1 MTGIGWKAV
10 GGLLAIGTV
19 GWGAFNVAAL
29 VAHEERTETRT
40 YDAAAV
46 RVIDVQNSAG
56 SVTIEGAPGRNEI
69 TVTARI
75 SDGLRE
81 TEERQALVDGRLELR
96 ASCPLIGSEWCN
108 VKYTIEAPADVEV
121 RADTDNGRLT
131 VRRVD
136 GPVDLQADNG
146 SVEVADVPGDVT
158 IGADNGSITGSRLA
172 SATVMA
178 DTDNGSRSSSSSRP
192 RRWRPA
198 RTTAALRSCCPTPRT
213 STTSTSRRTTARCP
227 ATSATTRPVP
237 AGSRSRPTTATSPP
251 ATGRNPRS
259 EPRQSR

>member
-1 MTGIGWKAV
+1 MSGIGWKAV
-10 GGLLAIGTV
+10 GGVLAIGTV

-56 SVTIEGAPGRNEI
+56 SVTIQGAPGRHEI

-178 DTDNGSRSSSSSRP
+178 DTDNGSITLEFVEPPTTVEARSDNGRVEVVLPDTEDFYNLDITTDNGEVSRDIRNDPTSSR
-192 RRWRPA
+192 RI
-198 RTTAALRSCCPTPRT
+198 TIQTDNGDV
-213 STTSTSRRTTARCP
+213 TARYGP
-227 ATSATTRPVP
+227 
-237 AGSRSRPTTATSPP
+237 
-251 ATGRNPRS
+251 
-259 EPRQSR
+259 

>member
-178 DTDNGSRSSSSSRP
+178 DTDNGSITLEFVEPPTTVEARSDNGRVEVVLPDTEDFYNLDITTDNGQVSRDIRTDPTSSR
-192 RRWRPA
+192 RL
-198 RTTAALRSCCPTPRT
+198 TIQTDNGDV
-213 STTSTSRRTTARCP
+213 TARYAP
-227 ATSATTRPVP
+227 
-237 AGSRSRPTTATSPP
+237 
-251 ATGRNPRS
+251 
-259 EPRQSR
+259 